1 VVSSIN
7 GANVPAYILA
17 AAMLLVVV
25 VTQLAATGKIGRN
38 GFVGIRI
45 PPTMASD
52 AAWIAGHRAAR
63 MPSWIG
69 FALVAVT
76 AGVAQFIPSINGVLF
91 AILLL
96 FLAWSVVAA
105 WRGARS
111 AIS

>member
-1 VVSSIN
+1 MSYAYGS
-7 GANVPAYILA
+7 NVLAYILGA
-17 AAMLLVVV
+17 TMLLVVV
-25 VTQLAATGKIGRN
+25 VTQLAASGRIGRN

-52 AAWIAGHRAAR
+52 AAWTAGHKAAL

-76 AGVAQFIPSINGVLF
+76 AGVAQFIPGINVVLT

-96 FLAWSVVAA
+96 FLACSVVAA

>member
-1 VVSSIN
+1 MSDAY
-7 GANVPAYILA
+7 GANVLAYILGA
-17 AAMLLVVV
+17 TMLLVVL
-25 VTQLAATGKIGRN
+25 VTQLAASGRIARN
-38 GFVGIRI
+38 GLVGIRI

-52 AAWIAGHRAAR
+52 AAWTAGHKAAL

-76 AGVAQFIPSINGVLF
+76 AGVAQFIPGINGDLT

-105 WRGARS
+105 WRGAKS
-111 AIS
+111 VIS

>member
-1 VVSSIN
+1 MSYAHSTNVV
-7 GANVPAYILA
+7 AYILA
-17 AAMLLVVV
+17 ATMLLVVV
-25 VTQLAATGKIGRN
+25 VTQLAASGKIGRN

-45 PPTMASD
+45 PPTMAND
-52 AAWIAGHRAAR
+52 AAWTAGHKAAR
-63 MPSWIG
+63 IPSWIG
-69 FALVAVT
+69 FVLVAVT
-76 AGVAQFIPSINGVLF
+76 AGVAQFIPGINGVLI

>member
-1 VVSSIN
+1 MSYTYGMNSV
-7 GANVPAYILA
+7 AYILA

-25 VTQLAATGKIGRN
+25 VTQLAASGRISRN
-38 GFVGIRI
+38 GFIGIRI
-45 PPTMASD
+45 PSTMTSD
-52 AAWIAGHRAAR
+52 AAWTAGHKAAR
-63 MPSWIG
+63 LPSWIG
-69 FALVAVT
+69 FALVAIT
-76 AGVAQFIPSINGVLF
+76 AGVAQFIPEANTVLI

>member
-1 VVSSIN
+1 MSYAY
-7 GANVPAYILA
+7 GANILAYILGA
-17 AAMLLVVV
+17 TMLLVVL
-25 VTQLAATGKIGRN
+25 VTQLAASGRIGRN

-52 AAWIAGHRAAR
+52 AAWTAGHKVAL

-76 AGVAQFIPSINGVLF
+76 AGVAQFIPGINGVLI

-96 FLAWSVVAA
+96 FSAWSVVAA

>member
-1 VVSSIN
+1 MSYAY
-7 GANVPAYILA
+7 GANILAYILGA
-17 AAMLLVVV
+17 TMLLVVL
-25 VTQLAATGKIGRN
+25 VTQLAASGRIGRN

-52 AAWIAGHRAAR
+52 AAWTAGHKAAL

-76 AGVAQFIPSINGVLF
+76 AGVAQFIPGINGVLI

-96 FLAWSVVAA
+96 FSAWSVVAA

>member
-1 VVSSIN
+1 MSYAY
-7 GANVPAYILA
+7 GANILAYILGA
-17 AAMLLVVV
+17 TMLLVVLV
-25 VTQLAATGKIGRN
+25 KQLAASGKIGRN

-52 AAWIAGHRAAR
+52 AAWTAGHKAAL

-76 AGVAQFIPSINGVLF
+76 AGVAQFIPGINGVLI

-96 FLAWSVVAA
+96 FSAWSVVAA